1 MKRVVSLLL
10 ALATAIC
17 VSAPA
22 FAATDDYGI
31 NRTANG
37 TTANDVITFNEDG
50 SINYG
55 TTANGTDNNVG
66 SRALLSDPLT
76 RVSYGTSGNAIT
88 LTANEI
94 VIVEDNNTNAI
105 IMPETHLDPGTE
117 YKFKVYYVNTAG
129 GTNISAVDAQN
140 HITPILDS
148 MMAGGKFRLR
158 AVKGSSVIS
167 TAKVEKRG
175 SGNSA
180 TYRLT
185 ITTKE
190 NWSTKET
197 DVEYTLAVTNQGAGG
212 VPFAQGNMTFKVGYG
227 RFTDEEIDSFAE
239 GDIITI
245 SNDFPVILKK
255 QFETLAKNYNYKA
268 IQFESE
274 DGIWSYLGRVSGMG
288 DTNFTYSRDVVPAI
302 VTKFE
307 DQEFEFLT
315 FGAGVNF
322 PTNGEMR
329 IDVSDFS
336 DEFNTMYTYLYRD
349 GKLTPISTTYDSG
362 ADELVFR
369 TNYLGSFVITNEQIT
384 DTTIINQGNQTVPE
398 EPAEEVPNVTNP
410 ENPNTGASSSMNTA
424 VALAL
429 TSIAAAAMVGRK
441 RK

>member
-384 DTTIINQGNQTVPE
+384 DTTIINTEQP
-398 EPAEEVPNVTNP
+398 PAVTEEVPTTPILP
-410 ENPNTGASSSMNTA
+410 ENPATGATSA
-424 VALAL
+424 VNIAVILGVASL
-429 TSIAAAAMVGRK
+429 AAAGSVVRK